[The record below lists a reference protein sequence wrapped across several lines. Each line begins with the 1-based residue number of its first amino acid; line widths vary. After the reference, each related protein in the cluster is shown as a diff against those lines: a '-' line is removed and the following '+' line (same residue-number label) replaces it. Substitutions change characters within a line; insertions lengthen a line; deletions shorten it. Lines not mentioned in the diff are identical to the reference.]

1 MQKQRN
7 VVAGVDMGATHI
19 RFCLQTA
26 QGEALHCEKLRT
38 AEVINAEGL
47 VNGIKNLLQQQLNQH
62 DARCCGLVM
71 GFPALVAKDK
81 RTIISTPNL
90 PLAADDLYNLADRL
104 EAALGC
110 PVEFS
115 RDVNLQLSFDV
126 QQNGLQEQEVLAAY
140 LGTGMGFAV

>member
-38 AEVINAEGL
+38 AEVINADGL

-81 RTIISTPNL
+81 RTPSPAPAATP
-90 PLAADDLYNLADRL
+90 PVWKPSAP
-104 EAALGC
+104 AL
-110 PVEFS
+110 
-115 RDVNLQLSFDV
+115 R
-126 QQNGLQEQEVLAAY
+126 
-140 LGTGMGFAV
+140 